1 MQNFKNWHSD
11 EFVWLL
17 PDYVNQSKKIVE
29 IAAWWGYDS
38 IILNAIIC
46 CWFWISISSELTRR
60 QCAISF
66 FWLSRNLGPVKAYP
80 RPWRTFATSSLM
92 SNNGLVWKNKKKTLY
107 SKEGDSMKKQES
119 FKGNEI
125 IESSNLK
132 EP

>member
-1 MQNFKNWHSD
+1 
-11 EFVWLL
+11 
-17 PDYVNQSKKIVE
+17 
-29 IAAWWGYDS
+29 
-38 IILNAIIC
+38 
-46 CWFWISISSELTRR
+46 
-60 QCAISF
+60 
-66 FWLSRNLGPVKAYP
+66 
-80 RPWRTFATSSLM
+80 M